1 MPKLQASRC
10 LQSMLNRNCLTNI
23 VTSEVPLTNIA
34 LRFRIF
40 LFMGVKMQKKAVE
53 LLKPFLSI
61 LFVLF
66 VWQFAHSSG
75 LTNKNL
81 FPGPWEVATA
91 SVKLFNDGVMMKDLR
106 TSVSRA
112 AVGFA
117 MGASLG
123 ILAGML
129 TARVAVIRLAI
140 YPFFN
145 ILRPIPAIALVPI
158 AIVWFGIG
166 EESKYFV
173 IAYTVFLAVWLA
185 THHGMEHVP
194 ETYTRASRSLGAPL
208 RREFFEVI
216 VPAAAPH
223 IFAGLRFGAAL
234 AFLSL
239 VAAELTGSS
248 AGIGYRLE
256 EARQYFQVD
265 RMFVG
270 LIQLGLLGAL
280 LDSFFVFASRRIVH
294 WETV

>member
-1 MPKLQASRC
+1 MPKLQAPRC

-23 VTSEVPLTNIA
+23 VTSEVPLTSIA
-34 LRFRIF
+34 VRFRIF

>member
-1 MPKLQASRC
+1 
-10 LQSMLNRNCLTNI
+10 
-23 VTSEVPLTNIA
+23 
-34 LRFRIF
+34 
-40 LFMGVKMQKKAVE
+40 MGGKMQKKAVE